1 MLSFR
6 LKKQTSKNAVDTFKS
21 DWVLNTPLSNTNVC
35 HLILTC
41 SRFPILHGEAR
52 QQELATWIWKC
63 HLHIS
68 MVVNTPVSQHEQQQL
83 QQQAAPQP
91 PPSLRSLVSQG
102 LSLAEAKNIKENCG
116 KCSVTLWS
124 NTVHVS
130 CYHCNKG
137 HHQKCST
144 GPKGLPC
151 DIDWNC
157 NKCAKILQ
165 QSSSANI
172 PQPPAPNNTTPSQK
186 LPGLGKLHARW
197 WEFMQHA
204 R

>member
-1 MLSFR
+1 MS
-6 LKKQTSKNAVDTFKS
+6 SNS
-21 DWVLNTPLSNTNVC
+21 D
-35 HLILTC
+35 
-41 SRFPILHGEAR
+41 
-52 QQELATWIWKC
+52 
-63 HLHIS
+63 
-68 MVVNTPVSQHEQQQL
+68 L
-83 QQQAAPQP
+83 QQISHSPWWSKTTRASHLNLEMSLTHFHGCQDSSQ
-91 PPSLRSLVSQG
+91 STWTTTTSTTSCTSTSTLRSFESQG

-116 KCSVTLWS
+116 KCSVTLWP

-172 PQPPAPNNTTPSQK
+172 PQPPAPTNTAPSQQ
-186 LPGLGKLHARW
+186 LPGLSKLHAWW
-197 WEFMQHA
+197 WEFTQHA